1 MVGNFIASNDFGSR
15 TSIISGL
22 KSRAI
27 FSVTKYTIKIFWKLK
42 RSTDFIWFLFRRKEE
57 ARPLKNIC
65 LSEWFDKE
73 REYGGI
79 VWALNFSAVTREYLK
94 KVAHF
99 QEENRSMALTKAK

>member
-22 KSRAI
+22 K
-27 FSVTKYTIKIFWKLK
+27 FSVLQFFGSLK
-42 RSTDFIWFLFRRKEE
+42 DRLILYDFLFRRKEE
-57 ARPLKNIC
+57 AQPLKNIC

-73 REYGGI
+73 RENGRS

-94 KVAHF
+94 KVTHF

>member
-42 RSTDFIWFLFRRKEE
+42 RSTNFIWFLFKRKEE
-57 ARPLKNIC
+57 AQPLKNIC

-73 REYGGI
+73 RENGGI

-94 KVAHF
+94 KVTHF
-99 QEENRSMALTKAK
+99 QEENRSMAPTKAK